1 MAGVLKRQGIDVM
14 SEHSLKKTPCEGL
27 RDRSAIKALIALA
40 EDPGLV
46 LAPTY
51 MMAHNHL

>member
-27 RDRSAIKALIALA
+27 RDRSAIKALIALG